1 MAFTKEY
8 LKDYEAKIRKLP
20 LEELYDIISLIRDN
34 PIKADESPERVRI
47 VEKRIEELENSPAA
61 IDHVKD
67 LNEKLETEYK
77 KKPHLL
83 SFVLQA
89 IGYTLLF
96 FTILALN
103 PKIASQEAGINVG
116 FLLFGIAMIL
126 FMYAGLID
134 KRITIQTDR
143 IHKEAYPILYWI
155 NIVLFFIIGVA
166 GIFLGNRPIFQ

>member
-1 MAFTKEY
+1 M
-8 LKDYEAKIRKLP
+8 
-20 LEELYDIISLIRDN
+20 YDIISLIRDN
-34 PIKADESPERVRI
+34 PIKTDESPERVRI

-61 IDHVKD
+61 IDHVEV
-67 LNEKLETEYK
+67 LNEKLETEYQ
-77 KKPHLL
+77 KKPHLQ
-83 SFVLQA
+83 SFVLKA

-96 FTILALN
+96 STILALN
-103 PKIASQEAGINVG
+103 PKIESQEAGINVA

-134 KRITIQTDR
+134 KRISIKTDR

-166 GIFLGNRPIFQ
+166 GIFLGIRPIFE

>member
-8 LKDYEAKIRKLP
+8 LKDYEAKIHKLP

-77 KKPHLL
+77 KKP
-83 SFVLQA
+83 V
-89 IGYTLLF
+89 
-96 FTILALN
+96 
-103 PKIASQEAGINVG
+103 
-116 FLLFGIAMIL
+116 
-126 FMYAGLID
+126 
-134 KRITIQTDR
+134 
-143 IHKEAYPILYWI
+143 
-155 NIVLFFIIGVA
+155 
-166 GIFLGNRPIFQ
+166 

>member
-1 MAFTKEY
+1 MPFTQEY

-20 LEELYDIISLIRDN
+20 LEELYDILSLIRDN

-61 IDHVKD
+61 IDHVEV

-83 SFVLQA
+83 SFVLKT

-103 PKIASQEAGINVG
+103 PKIESQEAGIKVA

-134 KRITIQTDR
+134 KRITIKTDR

-166 GIFLGNRPIFQ
+166 GIFLGIRPIFQ